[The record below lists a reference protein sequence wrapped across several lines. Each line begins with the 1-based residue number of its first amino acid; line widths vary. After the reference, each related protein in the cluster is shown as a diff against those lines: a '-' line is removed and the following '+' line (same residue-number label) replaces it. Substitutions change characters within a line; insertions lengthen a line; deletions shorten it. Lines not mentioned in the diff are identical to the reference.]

1 MFFDTSSDWTV
12 ALAGWE
18 TEEKEK
24 ERQAGL
30 EMSKEAKR
38 RKAEWHFSDK
48 YARAAAKDR
57 EPCWKTGTGKWSD
70 DDDDDHDDHDHEV
83 EL

>member
-1 MFFDTSSDWTV
+1 
-12 ALAGWE
+12 
-18 TEEKEK
+18 
-24 ERQAGL
+24 
-30 EMSKEAKR
+30 MSKEAKR
-38 RKAEWHFSDK
+38 RKAGWHFSEK